1 MLADMGGLSLDVLE
15 ELAIGDILLGEHSL
29 EALMV
34 GRVELRL
41 TLLLVSG
48 ERSLSLAGGDDDN
61 RQDDRALLA
70 ANVLKEIKAAA
81 EGLVGGIE
89 DLLERDAS
97 EGNEVVF
104 VALPVENLNK
114 ESVLGLR
121 VEVGDGQGLL
131 PGHVLAGV
139 GDGLGP
145 LEVGI
150 EFGAEGDTGVRVV
163 LAEAL
168 DILETLSLV
177 DGDLEFGGHG
187 VGFRAE
193 E

>member
-1 MLADMGGLSLDVLE
+1 MGGLGIDVLE

-29 EALMV
+29 ETLMV
-34 GRVELRL
+34 GRVELSL

-48 ERSLSLAGGDDDN
+48 ERNIGRSRGDDDN
-61 RQDDRALLA
+61 RQGDLALLA
-70 ANVLKEIKAAA
+70 ANVLKEVKAAA
-81 EGLVGGIE
+81 EGLVGGRE
-89 DLLERDAS
+89 DLLERDAG
-97 EGNEVVF
+97 EGNEVVV
-104 VALPVENLNK
+104 VAFPVEDLDK
-114 ESVLGLR
+114 ESVLSLR

-131 PGHVLAGV
+131 PGHVLASV

-150 EFGAEGDTGVRVV
+150 DGGVECDTGVGVV

-168 DILETLSLV
+168 DILETLGFV

-187 VGFRAE
+187 VGFGVGK
-193 E
+193 